1 MGEQQHREVNRRAGE
16 HRGPICSCGAEFK
29 VRPGSHTQ
37 LSRYPHSGQSVDSAK
52 VMVFPGRYNEKR
64 DGSKGVDCILM
75 SGLCGN

>member
-52 VMVFPGRYNEKR
+52 SRFCQEGTM
-64 DGSKGVDCILM
+64 KGERGQRELIIY
-75 SGLCGN
+75 